1 MCRRELGGVGW
12 GFGLATLCQILGPDV
27 GRATRTTFIES
38 FFSLFVEVKT
48 ANQNPHGRSPFPWV
62 IGAESKAHFSAHTLG
77 IILSVF
83 SSQQQVDV
91 VCAVN
96 LCGTCCTNFMCGSVK
111 NKSASSHHE
120 AKSKS
125 VFVPFPNEDRQY
137 LCPSPLGLVILP
149 LFFLV

>member
-1 MCRRELGGVGW
+1 M
-12 GFGLATLCQILGPDV
+12 
-27 GRATRTTFIES
+27 
-38 FFSLFVEVKT
+38 
-48 ANQNPHGRSPFPWV
+48 

-77 IILSVF
+77 IILCVF
-83 SSQQQVDV
+83 SSQQQADV

-125 VFVPFPNEDRQY
+125 VFVTFPNEDMQY
-137 LCPSPLGLVILP
+137 FCPSSLGLVILP
-149 LFFLV
+149 LFFWCDLFPAAKKYIVAWQPLKEDSALPFLKGTQKATLFSWSVSVSHPHSFWCGK